1 MDRKATFILES
12 REKLMH
18 INPWKINLL
27 KELEEVLDILRKEI
41 NFVIAGYAAD
51 NASLVYKRKIDT
63 IEKITK
69 VGKPTYTKEEGEL
82 LIKLPEIKV
91 DPLIGKSYI
100 DLGDIL
106 DKLEEI
112 MEQKLRTAVINE
124 EPSSPLIEYYT
135 NIADIEEKAREI
147 GELIREAYKL
157 FKKKLLLTDIIKTL
171 DAYSP
176 YLIIFTIL
184 FLYVDEKI
192 DVDIIEEDGIA
203 KDIIITPVE

>member
-27 KELEEVLDILRKEI
+27 KELEEVLNLLGKEI
-41 NFVIAGYAAD
+41 NFIIAGYAAD
-51 NASLVYKRKIDT
+51 NAAFIYKRKIDT